1 MKRVL
6 TYRNALLALVSA
18 IAVIGLMRMWAGVS
32 LWWLALPAAAYV
44 AAAAY
49 GSARVS
55 SSFFVETKW
64 RGETAQPCIALTF
77 DDGPVPATPVLL
89 AILQRHEA
97 RATFFCIG
105 QRARQQPE
113 VLRQLDAAGHL
124 LGNHTFTHSYFIDL
138 FSTRRLRA
146 ELRDTDAAIA
156 AATGRRPRLF
166 RPPYGVTTPNLA
178 RAIRREGHQC
188 IGWSVRSLDTVVQ
201 DPAQL
206 LSNMVRALAPGAVF
220 LFHDTSA
227 TTAVMLDEF
236 LQQARARGFRVVPL
250 DELLDVA
257 AYA

>member
-1 MKRVL
+1 ML
-6 TYRNALLALVSA
+6 TYRNALLALGVA
-18 IAVIGLMRMWAGVS
+18 AVVIGALWALAGAS
-32 LWWLALPAAAYV
+32 LWWLALPAVAYV
-44 AAAAY
+44 VVAAY

-55 SSFFVETKW
+55 SSFFIDTRW
-64 RGETAQPCIALTF
+64 RGATTQPHIALTF
-77 DDGPVPATPVLL
+77 DDGPVPATPALL
-89 AILQRHEA
+89 EILRRHEA

-124 LGNHTFTHSYFIDL
+124 LGNHTFTHHFFIDL
-138 FSTRRLRA
+138 FSTSRLRA

-188 IGWSVRSLDTVVQ
+188 IGWSVRSLDTLVQ

-206 LSNMVRALAPGAVF
+206 LASMVRALAPGAVF

-227 TTAVMLDEF
+227 ATAAMLDEF

-250 DELLDVA
+250 DELLGVT